1 MCERYVVHNDCYRS
15 TFYIWPASN
24 CRSNLN
30 MASGLRIHGSLHH
43 AAAREWQEPHIHA
56 SSLIYPIF
64 VTSKPKGAQLQAGDV
79 RPATAHTPS
88 HSLTTSKQMLCAC
101 NLSSLRV
108 ARATPQHLCRA
119 FLNMILQFRRCACQ
133 SNRQTGH
140 TNSCSPPFIVWN
152 ATLPSSSGIQPS
164 LHFVSTQNGNV
175 WCVWCRLKQQTFI
188 LTNVSLFPN
197 PLPPSASHTIPH
209 PRLFLLLLL
218 F

>member
-1 MCERYVVHNDCYRS
+1 
-15 TFYIWPASN
+15 
-24 CRSNLN
+24 

-152 ATLPSSSGIQPS
+152 ATLPSSSATLPS
-164 LHFVSTQNGNV
+164 SSRVECNPP
-175 WCVWCRLKQQTFI
+175 FI
-188 LTNVSLFPN
+188 EWNTT
-197 PLPPSASHTIPH
+197 LPSFCFHTKWQRH
-209 PRLFLLLLL
+209 SN
-218 F
+218 